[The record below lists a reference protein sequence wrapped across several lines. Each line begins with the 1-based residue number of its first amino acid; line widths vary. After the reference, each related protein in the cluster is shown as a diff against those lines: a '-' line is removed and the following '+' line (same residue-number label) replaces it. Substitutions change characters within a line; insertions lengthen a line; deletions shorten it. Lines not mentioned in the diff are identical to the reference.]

1 MKLQDILE
9 IKAAIVEVAKDS
21 PLIAY
26 MAFYEP
32 LHTWMSG
39 VAAGWDTSAKFI
51 LNVVMSV
58 YGILR
63 IIDIIRKWKDNHND
77 GEDEN
82 EGGDIK

>member
-1 MKLQDILE
+1 MKLQEILE
-9 IKAAIVEVAKDS
+9 IKVAIIEVAKDS

-51 LNVVMSV
+51 LNVVMAV
-58 YGILR
+58 YGVLR
-63 IIDIIRKWKDNHND
+63 IIDIIRKRKDPKD
-77 GEDEN
+77 GEDDN
-82 EGGDIK
+82 EGGDK

>member
-1 MKLQDILE
+1 MKLQEILE
-9 IKAAIVEVAKDS
+9 IKVAIIEVAKDS

-51 LNVVMSV
+51 LNIVMAV
-58 YGILR
+58 YGVLR
-63 IIDIIRKWKDNHND
+63 IIDIIRKWKDPKG
-77 GEDEN
+77 GEDDN
-82 EGGDIK
+82 EGGDK

>member
-1 MKLQDILE
+1 MKLQEILE
-9 IKAAIVEVAKDS
+9 IKATIIEVGKDS

-32 LHTWMSG
+32 LHSWMSG

-51 LNVVMSV
+51 LNVVMAI
-58 YGILR
+58 YGLLR
-63 IIDIIRKWKDNHND
+63 IIDIIRKWKDDPKD
-77 GEDEN
+77 GDDDN

>member
-1 MKLQDILE
+1 MKLQEILE
-9 IKAAIVEVAKDS
+9 IKATIIEVGKDS

-32 LHTWMSG
+32 LHSWMSG

-51 LNVVMSV
+51 LNVVMAI
-58 YGILR
+58 YGLLR
-63 IIDIIRKWKDNHND
+63 IIDIIRKWKDDPKD

>member
-1 MKLQDILE
+1 MKLQEILE
-9 IKAAIVEVAKDS
+9 IKVAIIEVAKDS

-39 VAAGWDTSAKFI
+39 VAAGWDASAKFV
-51 LNVVMSV
+51 LNVVMAI
-58 YGILR
+58 YGIFR
-63 IIDIIRKWKDNHND
+63 IIDIIRKWKTPKDV
-77 GEDEN
+77 EDDN

>member
-1 MKLQDILE
+1 MKLQEILE
-9 IKAAIVEVAKDS
+9 IKVAIIEVAKDS

-51 LNVVMSV
+51 LNVVMAV
-58 YGILR
+58 YGVLR
-63 IIDIIRKWKDNHND
+63 IIDIVRKWKDPKG
-77 GEDEN
+77 GEDDN
-82 EGGDIK
+82 EGGDK

>member
-1 MKLQDILE
+1 MKIQEILE
-9 IKAAIVEVAKDS
+9 IKVAIIEVAKDS

-51 LNVVMSV
+51 LNVVMAV
-58 YGILR
+58 YGVLR
-63 IIDIIRKWKDNHND
+63 IIDIVRKWKDPKD
-77 GEDEN
+77 VGEDDN
-82 EGGDIK
+82 EGGDK

>member
-1 MKLQDILE
+1 MKLQEILE
-9 IKAAIVEVAKDS
+9 IKATIIEVGKDS

-51 LNVVMSV
+51 LNVVMAI
-58 YGILR
+58 YGLLR
-63 IIDIIRKWKDNHND
+63 IIDIIRKWKDDPKD
-77 GEDEN
+77 GEDDN
-82 EGGDIK
+82 EGGVK

>member
-1 MKLQDILE
+1 MKLQEILE
-9 IKAAIVEVAKDS
+9 IKVAIIEVAKDS

-51 LNVVMSV
+51 LNVVMAV
-58 YGILR
+58 YGVLR
-63 IIDIIRKWKDNHND
+63 IIDIVRKWKDPKD
-77 GEDEN
+77 GEDDN
-82 EGGDIK
+82 EGGDK

>member
-1 MKLQDILE
+1 MKLQEILE
-9 IKAAIVEVAKDS
+9 IKVAIIEVAKDS

-51 LNVVMSV
+51 LNVVMAV
-58 YGILR
+58 YGVLR
-63 IIDIIRKWKDNHND
+63 IIDIVRKWKDPKD
-77 GEDEN
+77 VGEDDN
-82 EGGDIK
+82 EGGDK

>member
-1 MKLQDILE
+1 MKLQEILE
-9 IKAAIVEVAKDS
+9 IKVAIIEVAKDS

-51 LNVVMSV
+51 LNVVMAV
-58 YGILR
+58 YGVLR
-63 IIDIIRKWKDNHND
+63 IIDIIRKWKDPKG
-77 GEDEN
+77 GEDDN
-82 EGGDIK
+82 EGGDK